1 MKSQLTTLIIALI
14 AGYFAGYLGSNKTP
28 TKINTDT
35 SVNTRTDNSNPF
47 QTHAEPVDLIYKID
61 TLQLKVEELE
71 NQISVLQKSQK
82 KLADNNAHSSSNQTN
97 KENTRTKTPSGG
109 SPNKK
114 NMIASGVNPDM
125 ADDILR
131 RISQQDY
138 RRLELQNLIRHADPA
153 TRREYR
159 YELRELNKNKL
170 SLRSEIGEDSYDRYL
185 FVSGRNNRV
194 KVRSVMTG
202 SPAESSG
209 LLADDVILSYNDQK
223 ILSWPD
229 IRAATMQ
236 AEIGSYINIEILR
249 DGNVMNM
256 TIPGGT
262 LGVQLDALQVEP

>member
-1 MKSQLTTLIIALI
+1 MKSQLTTLIIALL
-14 AGYFAGYLGSNKTP
+14 AGYFAGYLGSNKP
-28 TKINTDT
+28 PAESSTDT
-35 SVNTRTDNSNPF
+35 SVNVQPDHSNPF
-47 QTHAEPVDLIYKID
+47 QTHAEPVDLLYKID
-61 TLQLKVEELE
+61 TLQLKLEELQ
-71 NQISVLQKSQK
+71 NQISALQKNQK
-82 KLADNNAHSSSNQTN
+82 KLVENSAHSANNQSSKKNTSN
-97 KENTRTKTPSGG
+97 KTSLGG

-114 NMIASGVNPDM
+114 NMVASGINPDM

-159 YELRELNKNKL
+159 NELRELNKNKL
-170 SLRSEIGEDSYDRYL
+170 SLRSEVGDDSYDRYL

-209 LLADDVILSYNDQK
+209 LLADDVIISYNDKK
-223 ILSWPD
+223 IFSWPD

-236 AEIGSYINIEILR
+236 AEIGSYINIEIQR
-249 DGNVMNM
+249 DGSIMNM

-262 LGVQLDALQVEP
+262 LGVQLDALQLEP

>member
-1 MKSQLTTLIIALI
+1 MKSQLTTLIIALL

-28 TKINTDT
+28 AETSTDT
-35 SVNTRTDNSNPF
+35 SVKVQTDHSNPF

-71 NQISVLQKSQK
+71 KQINALQKNQE
-82 KLADNNAHSSSNQTN
+82 KLAENNTHSSGNQPNN
-97 KENTRTKTPSGG
+97 KNTQTKTPSG

-159 YELRELNKNKL
+159 NELRELNKNKL

-249 DGNVMNM
+249 DGTVMNM